1 MEIALCVT
9 AHLGTPV
16 IGIDTRAMML
26 DAPLSWAYAQQALAA
41 GEELEPVTRQH
52 APDFPLPLARWEQA
66 GTWGWCTSAGQLD
79 IAAHVAAQIRR
90 KPATHAMARYTADR
104 ANHAG
109 LGPTK
114 ARDTTLAAVLATHI
128 TWQVLA
134 TDRADLEDL
143 LALVTNLG
151 GRHRNDF
158 GHVSRWV
165 IEPGHNPEAWR
176 DRQMPPVAAARAPY
190 WHPARRII

>member
-1 MEIALCVT
+1 MSQPLTVT
-9 AHLGTPV
+9 ADLSTPL
-16 IGIDTRAMML
+16 IGVDRSPMML
-26 DAPLSWAYAQQALAA
+26 DAPLSWAYAERARSRGEKLPPLTTASAA
-41 GEELEPVTRQH
+41 
-52 APDFPLPLARWEQA
+52 DFPLPLDRWQEA
-66 GTWGWCTSAGQLD
+66 GTWGWCTSAGEME

-90 KPATHAMARYTADR
+90 KPATHAMARYTSDR
-104 ANHAG
+104 AHHAG

-165 IEPGHNPEAWR
+165 IEPGLDPEAWR
-176 DRQMPPVAAARAPY
+176 DRPMPPVAAARAPY